1 MKLFVKM
8 SMFVFGLILGSI
20 GFMMVFIGAFG
31 DSSMIMASGLF
42 GMFVGVMI
50 TVKGME

>member
-1 MKLFVKM
+1 MKLFIKFLLF
-8 SMFVFGLILGSI
+8 SAGLILGSI

-31 DSSMIMASGLF
+31 DSSLIMASGLF
-42 GMFVGVMI
+42 GMFVGVML